1 MTGVVD
7 VDGEVTRTEELVV
20 GRIEV
25 VEVEDVGGGNVVD
38 VGASFAAGEG
48 TLAAAGGRSPPQDS
62 DTTAH
67 ALTSTPNVTD
77 TTLTRDLIRTSLVEG
92 HPEYSTPSL
101 SAMAASGYLDHL
113 SSIRLFSSCSQRDLT
128 KIARATDELT
138 VPAGR
143 VLVEQGG
150 SGREAFVIVDG
161 EAAVSI
167 NGTTVVTLGPGK
179 HFGELALLDGGPRTA
194 TVTALTDLTVLV
206 IHQRAFLS
214 LIDEVPGLARKI
226 MTSLAGMVREL
237 DEQVN
242 AAG

>member
-1 MTGVVD
+1 
-7 VDGEVTRTEELVV
+7 
-20 GRIEV
+20 
-25 VEVEDVGGGNVVD
+25 
-38 VGASFAAGEG
+38 
-48 TLAAAGGRSPPQDS
+48 
-62 DTTAH
+62 
-67 ALTSTPNVTD
+67 
-77 TTLTRDLIRTSLVEG
+77 
-92 HPEYSTPSL
+92 
-101 SAMAASGYLDHL
+101 MAASGYLEHL
-113 SSIRLFSSCSQRDLT
+113 ATIRLFSSCSQRDLT

-150 SGREAFVIVDG
+150 SGREAFVIVSG
-161 EAAVSI
+161 EASVSI
-167 NGTTVVTLGPGK
+167 NGNKVVTLGAGK

>member
-1 MTGVVD
+1 M
-7 VDGEVTRTEELVV
+7 
-20 GRIEV
+20 
-25 VEVEDVGGGNVVD
+25 
-38 VGASFAAGEG
+38 G
-48 TLAAAGGRSPPQDS
+48 TA
-62 DTTAH
+62 
-67 ALTSTPNVTD
+67 
-77 TTLTRDLIRTSLVEG
+77 
-92 HPEYSTPSL
+92 
-101 SAMAASGYLDHL
+101 GYLDHL
-113 SSIRLFSSCSQRDLT
+113 AGIRLFSSCSQRDLT
-128 KIARATDELT
+128 KIAKATDELT

-161 EAAVSI
+161 EASVTI
-167 NGTTVVTLGPGK
+167 NGTPMVTLGPGK

-194 TVTALTDLTVLV
+194 TVTAQTELTVLV

-237 DEQVN
+237 DQQIH